1 MKVPIKPG
9 TIFVSIAA
17 YRDPV
22 CNSTLKSMYS
32 MAKNP
37 KNIYCG
43 VIQQNDESQD
53 ADCLLESTDSIVTEN
68 VIMMRIKHY
77 EGKGPTWA
85 RYLAANLWSGQEYF
99 LQIDSHTRFVKNW
112 DAKCIE
118 MMKRLDAKGINKA
131 VLSHY
136 ARDIKDYEKID
147 DFDPKIVT
155 RLCQTYFMKVRDG
168 ILKYT
173 GADEIHTNDEF
184 YETPYVSGNFLF
196 AKHQL
201 LKDVPF
207 DPNLDFLFVG
217 EEMGHSVRIWTSGY
231 NIYTPT
237 ENVVFHEYGREGK
250 PKVWTDNKYTDIDSV
265 EKIKQII
272 GQKSSHQLPENIKY
286 NIEKY
291 GLGKERTIEAYHEFA
306 GIDLKNKIVTKNFCR
321 KNNVATPDDIFLSN
335 ELLHKTPEE
344 AKKEGFV
351 SSRENSFFNKK
362 NVIFIFIIFFF
373 LLVAL
378 FLMKFSKNKIT
389 FFHSIKKL
397 KWKGFF
403 AN

>member
-1 MKVPIKPG
+1 
-9 TIFVSIAA
+9 
-17 YRDPV
+17 
-22 CNSTLKSMYS
+22 
-32 MAKNP
+32 
-37 KNIYCG
+37 
-43 VIQQNDESQD
+43 
-53 ADCLLESTDSIVTEN
+53 
-68 VIMMRIKHY
+68 
-77 EGKGPTWA
+77 
-85 RYLAANLWSGQEYF
+85 
-99 LQIDSHTRFVKNW
+99 
-112 DAKCIE
+112 
-118 MMKRLDAKGINKA
+118 
-131 VLSHY
+131 
-136 ARDIKDYEKID
+136 
-147 DFDPKIVT
+147 
-155 RLCQTYFMKVRDG
+155 MKVRDG

-272 GQKSSHQLPENIKY
+272 GQQSSHKLPENIKY

-373 LLVAL
+373 LLVAI
-378 FLMKFSKNKIT
+378 FFMKFSKNKIT
-389 FFHSIKKL
+389 LFQMAKKL
-397 KWKGFF
+397 KWKGFL